1 MYIGKSDKVISF
13 ENAKLL
19 KNNGFEERCIAYYN
33 IAGELAVSINPSGY
47 DHNALQGYFSAPFR
61 EDVLEWLRKNHNIFV
76 EFTIIEEEELKG
88 YGDDEKYNWRVC
100 RDSDGG
106 YCGVYGRAKT
116 PTQAVENSINS
127 ILKNFTTFS
136 KWANDG
142 IQRI

>member
-61 EDVLEWLRKNHNIFV
+61 EDVLENSRDTVMMKSTIG
-76 EFTIIEEEELKG
+76 EFAETAT
-88 YGDDEKYNWRVC
+88 
-100 RDSDGG
+100 GG
-106 YCGVYGRAKT
+106 IV
-116 PTQAVENSINS
+116 V
-127 ILKNFTTFS
+127 FM
-136 KWANDG
+136 DV
-142 IQRI
+142 QRHPPKR